1 MSKKKVALL
10 FGGVSSEHEVSCMS
24 VASVYEN
31 IDREK
36 YDPQLLGITKGGE
49 WFLYSGDIENVRQNK
64 WTEDAKNLKR
74 AFICPDRSVHG
85 IMVEEGPPMFPHRID
100 AVFPVLHGRNGED
113 GSMQGLLEIAGIP
126 YVGCRVLSSALCMDK
141 DVCHAVLKNAGVP
154 QVKWLTFMKGCD
166 LGEAFGAVTAELGY
180 PVFVKPANAGSS
192 VGITKAKSEAELG
205 AAFDLAFAN
214 DRKIIVEA
222 AVKNPIEVE
231 CAVFGNGELTVG
243 GPGEIVPADE
253 FYSYDA
259 KYFNAESKLY
269 IPARLSEEKAEEI
282 RETAKRAYRVLG
294 CRGLTRVDFLV
305 DSETGE
311 VVLNEPN
318 TLPGFTNISMY
329 PKLMMAAGMSYK
341 GLISGLIELA
351 AEEFSEE

>member
-85 IMVEEGPPMFPHRID
+85 IMAEEGPAMLPHRID

-192 VGITKAKSEAELG
+192 VGITKAKSEAELD

-305 DSETGE
+305 DRETGE